1 MAMMKAVRIH
11 AYGGPEVLVY
21 EEAPR
26 PGCNADD
33 VLIEVHA
40 AGVNPVDWKIRE
52 GHFQEMLPRS
62 LPFIPG
68 WDVAGTIV
76 EKGGRVKGLRLQ
88 DRVYALASI
97 ARDGAYAEY
106 IAVKGTEVALSPESL
121 DFEHAAAV
129 PLAALTAW
137 QCLFPT
143 AGLGA
148 GQKILIHGAAGGVG
162 HFAVQFARWAGAHV
176 IGTASARNHDF
187 LRGLGA
193 HEVIDYA
200 AAPFEQAVRDVD
212 VVLDTQGG
220 EIWNRSWQV
229 LKAGGLMVSTLHAP
243 PAEGLEA
250 AAGKRGAF
258 VFVQP
263 DAAQLAEIAALID
276 SGRVAPALERLFP
289 LREAAAAQ
297 SHSQAGHARGK
308 IVLRVKG

>member
-21 EEAPR
+21 ENAPR
-26 PGCNADD
+26 PDLNDDD
-33 VLIEVHA
+33 VLIEVQA

-52 GHFQEMLPRS
+52 GHFREMLPRR

-68 WDVAGTIV
+68 WDVAGTVV
-76 EKGGRVKGLRLQ
+76 EKGSRVNGLRLR

-106 IAVKGTEVALSPESL
+106 IAVKGAEVALAPESL
-121 DFEHAAAV
+121 DLVQAAAV

-143 AGLGA
+143 AGLAA

-162 HFAVQFARWAGAHV
+162 HFAVQFAQWAGAHV
-176 IGTASARNHDF
+176 IGTALARNHDF

-200 AAPFEQAVRDVD
+200 ATPFEQAVREVD
-212 VVLDTQGG
+212 VVLDTRSG
-220 EIWNRSWQV
+220 EIWERSWQV
-229 LKAGGLMVSTLHAP
+229 LKAGGIMVSTLHAP
-243 PAEGLEA
+243 PAEGLPA

-263 DAAQLAEIAALID
+263 DTAQLAEIAALID
-276 SGRVAPALERLFP
+276 SGRVAPALERIFP
-289 LREAAAAQ
+289 LPEAAAAQ
-297 SHSQAGHARGK
+297 NHSQTGHTRGK
-308 IVLRVKG
+308 VVLRVKA